1 MTDYLKSAFRNLG
14 RKRVRTA
21 LTVLGIAIGVAS
33 VILVADISQSGIG
46 AITDEMESLGLSGL
60 TVAASGKA
68 ESVSL
73 KEEDLETVKKISQ
86 VEQAAPILMANT
98 RVSSRNTDWPAVL
111 WGIDSNADEIISL
124 ESLYGR
130 LLNRKDVSTRANV
143 CLVDENFAKKLYF
156 RSNIVGKHLS
166 ILCGGS
172 RQDFTVVGI
181 VKTGTGL
188 LQNVI
193 GNYIPTFV
201 YIPYTTAQNSMQRE
215 DYDQIAVK
223 VKSGG
228 DAENVGKLIVTRLD
242 SINGTT
248 DAFVSNNLAKQ
259 KDGLLHV
266 LNIVS
271 LVLSAVGA
279 VSLLV
284 AGLSIMTVML
294 VSVRERT
301 REIGIKKA
309 LGATRGAIMT
319 EFLFEAVMIS
329 LIGCAIGVSAGLL
342 VSLLGAEYF
351 HIPFAARP
359 DLILLAVGFAVLSG
373 TVFGVYPAYQA
384 ARLKPADA
392 LRQD

>member
-1 MTDYLKSAFRNLG
+1 M
-14 RKRVRTA
+14 
-21 LTVLGIAIGVAS
+21 
-33 VILVADISQSGIG
+33 
-46 AITDEMESLGLSGL
+46 
-60 TVAASGKA
+60 
-68 ESVSL
+68 
-73 KEEDLETVKKISQ
+73 
-86 VEQAAPILMANT
+86 
-98 RVSSRNTDWPAVL
+98 
-111 WGIDSNADEIISL
+111 
-124 ESLYGR
+124 
-130 LLNRKDVSTRANV
+130 
-143 CLVDENFAKKLYF
+143 
-156 RSNIVGKHLS
+156 
-166 ILCGGS
+166 
-172 RQDFTVVGI
+172 VGI

-329 LIGCAIGVSAGLL
+329 LIGCAIGVAAGLV